1 MLAHFA
7 RFQRYMVIED
17 PELLL
22 PVPEGVPMD
31 CAATAMCGGVTAHNS
46 VQSVRQSVDEAIK
59 LRGKLANL
67 NPITIFFIFLNLY
80 HHSD

>member
-1 MLAHFA
+1 
-7 RFQRYMVIED
+7 MVIED

-59 LRGKLANL
+59 LRGKPVDL
-67 NPITIFFIFLNLY
+67 NPSPISHNLQTGGCVRLIDR
-80 HHSD
+80 SID